1 MFRETLLDS
10 SPTQGAHLTSYQ
22 RGISCLAGLVG
33 FAAGA
38 VAFPSL
44 PGFTGPWAWLE
55 GGLASGFIALLYVL
69 MVYFVVADARQAG
82 IRPGP
87 WLAVVLVFNLPGL
100 VCYLAF
106 SARKTGD
113 WKRVALPLA
122 YSFEAALLGVCLV
135 MPLVFTEAL
144 PKLAWL
150 TPVPPPPIGVPSHGA
165 ARGQRPPRRRP
176 TTSTLFAPT
185 IIPPI
190 SKPLEETE
198 PVPKAGGLEGI
209 SPGLPNGARGG
220 GFDNLLSESGRY
232 PPLPPPPSTTK
243 RQARIIVGGEV
254 EAAKLISGPAPE
266 YPTLARMARTEGTV
280 RLAAI
285 ISRDGTIRD
294 LRVLGGHP
302 LLINSAV
309 EAVERWRY
317 QPTLLD
323 GKPVEVETEIE
334 VRFKLSD

>member
-22 RGISCLAGLVG
+22 RGISCLMGLVG

-38 VAFPSL
+38 TAFPHL

-55 GGLASGFIALLYVL
+55 GGLASGFVALLYVL
-69 MVYFVVADARQAG
+69 MVYFVAADARQAG

-113 WKRVALPLA
+113 WKRISLPLA
-122 YSFEAALLGVCLV
+122 YSFKAALLGVCLI
-135 MPLVFTEAL
+135 MPQVFTEGL

-150 TPVPPPPIGVPSHGA
+150 TPVPPPPAGVSRHDA
-165 ARGQRPPRRRP
+165 ARGQRFLRRRP
-176 TTSTLFAPT
+176 VNSTLVAPT

-190 SKPLEETE
+190 SRPLEEAEAPPE
-198 PVPKAGGLEGI
+198 PGGLGDI
-209 SPGLPNGARGG
+209 GAGLPNGVSN
-220 GFDNLLSESGRY
+220 GFPDILLGESGRY
-232 PPLPPPPSTTK
+232 PPLPPPTRTTK
-243 RQARIIVGGEV
+243 PQARIVVGGEV
-254 EAAKLISGPAPE
+254 EAARLISGPAPE
-266 YPTLARMARTEGTV
+266 YPALARMARTEGTV

-285 ISRDGTIRD
+285 ISRDGAIEN
-294 LRVLGGHP
+294 LKVLSGHP
-302 LLINSAV
+302 LLIKAAV
-309 EAVERWRY
+309 EAVALWRY

-323 GKPVEVETEIE
+323 GKAVEVETEIE
-334 VRFKLSD
+334 VRFKLSE